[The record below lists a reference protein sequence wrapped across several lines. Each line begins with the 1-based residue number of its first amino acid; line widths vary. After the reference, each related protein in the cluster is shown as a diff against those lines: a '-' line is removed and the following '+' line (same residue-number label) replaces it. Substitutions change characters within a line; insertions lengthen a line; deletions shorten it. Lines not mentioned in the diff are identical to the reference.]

1 MSSIHFDPAEFED
14 LVAAAVDELPEMFL
28 DMLDNVDIVVE
39 DWPDRHTLAL
49 AGASSRY
56 DLLGF
61 YHGVPQTVR
70 PHDYGSVAPDKIS
83 IYQRPIEAQ
92 CQSFAEVRQLA
103 GRVVRHEIAH
113 HFGID
118 DDRLRQI
125 GAY

>member
-1 MSSIHFDPAEFED
+1 MSPLRLSPTQFEEI
-14 LVAAAVDELPEMFL
+14 VAAALDELPAMFL
-28 DMLDNVDIVVE
+28 DMLDNVEIVVE

-61 YHGVPQTVR
+61 YHGVPQTDR
-70 PHDYGSVAPDKIS
+70 PHDYGNVAPDKIS

-92 CQSFAEVRQLA
+92 CRSLAEVRQLV

-118 DDRLRQI
+118 DDRLREI

>member
-1 MSSIHFDPAEFED
+1 MSPIRLAPEAFEE
-14 LVAAAVDELPEMFL
+14 LVAAAVDELPAMFL
-28 DMLDNVDIVVE
+28 EMLDNVDIVVE
-39 DWPDRHTLAL
+39 DWPDCHTLAL
-49 AGASSRY
+49 AGAASRY

-70 PHDYGSVAPDKIS
+70 SHDYGNVAPDKIS

-92 CQSFAEVRQLA
+92 CRTFEEARELV

-118 DDRLRQI
+118 DDRLHEI

>member
-1 MSSIHFDPAEFED
+1 VSPVRFDPEEFEE
-14 LVAAAVDELPEMFL
+14 LVAAAVNELPEMFL
-28 DMLDNVDIVVE
+28 EMLDNVDIVVE

-49 AGASSRY
+49 AGLSSRY
-56 DLLGF
+56 ELLGF

-70 PHDYGSVAPDKIS
+70 PHDYGNVAPDKIS

-92 CQSFAEVRQLA
+92 CGSLAEARRLV

-118 DDRLRQI
+118 DDRLREI